1 MLQNSTVAPQAAG
14 SQAVALPVCAEA
26 AFTARD
32 FRNAM
37 GQFATGVVVISTEID
52 GEPHAMTA
60 NAFMSGSLEPPLVL
74 VSVAHTARMHDK
86 IGRAGAF
93 GISVL
98 AHAQDSVS
106 QHFAGKPSE
115 AYAPVFERVGG
126 LPVIEGASVRLAA
139 ELRHAY
145 PCGDHTLFV
154 GEVRELATDASAPL
168 LFHAGRYGRIAD
180 AN

>member
-1 MLQNSTVAPQAAG
+1 MQQSSAVAPLVTAQAN
-14 SQAVALPVCAEA
+14 PVTPP
-26 AFTARD
+26 FTTRE

-52 GEPHAMTA
+52 GEAHAMTA

-74 VSVAHTARMHDK
+74 VSVACTARMHEK
-86 IGRAGAF
+86 IGASGIF

-98 AHAQDSVS
+98 ANEQQWVS
-106 QHFAGKPSE
+106 QHFAGKPNDQSV
-115 AYAPVFERVGG
+115 PSFERLGN
-126 LPVIEGASVRLAA
+126 LPVVQGAAVQVAA

-154 GEVRELATDASAPL
+154 GEVRELVTQDGRDPL
-168 LFHAGRYGRIAD
+168 MFHAGRYSRIAP
-180 AN
+180 AASN

>member
-1 MLQNSTVAPQAAG
+1 MLQTSNAAAL
-14 SQAVALPVCAEA
+14 AVAQPVAVVPP
-26 AFTARD
+26 FTARE

-74 VSVAHTARMHDK
+74 VSVACTARMHEK
-86 IGRAGAF
+86 IGRARTF

-98 AHAQDSVS
+98 AHVQDHVS
-106 QHFAGKPSE
+106 QHFAGKLTE
-115 AYAPVFERVGG
+115 QYAPAFERLDE
-126 LPVIEGASVRLAA
+126 LPVIEGAAVQLAA

-154 GEVRELATDASAPL
+154 GEVKALVTAADASAPL